1 MYFDIKPKEKR
12 EDLFDREE
20 ELNKLIKY
28 INVGSRVIIL
38 TGFRRSGKT
47 SLLKVGL
54 NLLNKPYILVDARG
68 ISINPS
74 LRDLYILLESGI
86 NDLINRSKHL
96 VEKLLS
102 SLSMVNGISIHGL
115 SVYFKWRGKNKLLLH
130 QLFDN
135 LNYFAEMKIKDK
147 VIIAFDE
154 AQYLKGVIGKYLLS
168 AIAHAYD
175 YNENLIFIF
184 TGSQVGLLHD
194 FLGVDNPKSY
204 LYGRHMSEIKLGN
217 FSKNLSLE
225 FLREGFKQINLEVPE
240 EILEYAY
247 NCLDGIVGWLT
258 EFGYRAYEAGNVS
271 KEIVDQVVEIGAKL
285 VREEFQ
291 KFIEYR
297 GEARSRYEAIL
308 KAIAIGKNTW
318 SQIKQYL
325 EEIEGSHIPDIS
337 LKRLLDTLIKASY
350 IEKQVDG
357 RNITY
362 KITDPLLRETYKI

>member
-225 FLREGFKQINLEVPE
+225 FLREGFKQINLEVSE